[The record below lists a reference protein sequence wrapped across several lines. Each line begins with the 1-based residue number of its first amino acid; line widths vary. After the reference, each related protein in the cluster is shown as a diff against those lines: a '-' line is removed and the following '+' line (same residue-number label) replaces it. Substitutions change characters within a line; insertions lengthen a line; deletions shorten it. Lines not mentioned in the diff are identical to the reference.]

1 MLAECDVRVG
11 VDEGEVVVEVGPH
24 VVALVEVNSRDAV
37 VTLVLVLNLC
47 SKKGDSS
54 LCTGLG

>member
-1 MLAECDVRVG
+1 MLAERDVCVG

-37 VTLVLVLNLC
+37 VPLVLVLNLC
-47 SKKGDSS
+47 KWGYI
-54 LCTGLG
+54 